1 VADNAGNVYFTA
13 LSNCGFGTGCEASR
27 IQKVSPSGVITT
39 VAGGAS
45 GYSGDSGPAASA
57 QLNNP
62 SGLAMDGTGNLYI
75 ADSDNN
81 RIRKVSPTGIITTV
95 AGNGNAGYSG
105 DGGPAA
111 GGQFNT
117 PTGLALDS
125 AGSLYI
131 ADYGN
136 SRIRKVSSAGI
147 LTTIAGNGT
156 FNYLGDDGPAT
167 AGQLSQELHAITL
180 DGAGNLYI
188 ADQFN
193 MRVRKISAN
202 RIISTIAGS
211 GMGGFSGDGGP
222 AFAAGLQRPEGLAV
236 DVAGNLYISDPYNYR
251 VRKVLPNGIITT
263 VAGNGSQGY
272 SGDGGPAT
280 QAQLNRPVGV
290 AVDGAGNLYIADYF
304 NYRIRKVTDG
314 IISTIA
320 GKGTFGYSGDGGPA
334 VSAQL
339 VGPFGL
345 AVDAAGNVYAAD
357 SVSPAHRFLPAL
369 PSDRSAWSVYSNQ
382 MAPLPRSP
390 QSPTPPAI
398 FRLHCSRRDRR
409 SVSLRHR
416 TGAIDAVRSE

>member
-1 VADNAGNVYFTA
+1 VSA
-13 LSNCGFGTGCEASR
+13 LVRVQLERKQDEVLA
-27 IQKVSPSGVITT
+27 
-39 VAGGAS
+39 AELYGAV
-45 GYSGDSGPAASA
+45 
-57 QLNNP
+57 QLR
-62 SGLAMDGTGNLYI
+62 DGTGNLYI

-117 PTGLALDS
+117 PTGLAIDS

-147 LTTIAGNGT
+147 LITIAGNGT

-180 DGAGNLYI
+180 GGAGNLYI

-211 GMGGFSGDGGP
+211 GMGGFSGDVGP

-272 SGDGGPAT
+272 SGDGGPAHPGPIEPPGRGGCGWRG
-280 QAQLNRPVGV
+280 QSLHRRLLQLP
-290 AVDGAGNLYIADYF
+290 
-304 NYRIRKVTDG
+304 
-314 IISTIA
+314 
-320 GKGTFGYSGDGGPA
+320 
-334 VSAQL
+334 
-339 VGPFGL
+339 
-345 AVDAAGNVYAAD
+345 D
-357 SVSPAHRFLPAL
+357 S
-369 PSDRSAWSVYSNQ
+369 
-382 MAPLPRSP
+382 
-390 QSPTPPAI
+390 
-398 FRLHCSRRDRR
+398 
-409 SVSLRHR
+409 
-416 TGAIDAVRSE
+416 